1 MSDDRIHPP
10 TPKKR
15 LKAKEQGRG
24 PRSKE
29 VVSSGLLLASTGLL
43 SWWGPSLAEHWM
55 KSMQTAFQGS
65 PSLTMEP
72 AQALQMLA
80 HSIGGI
86 GLLVAPLLTMIMLS
100 SIGLSL
106 LQSGWT
112 FTPDK
117 LIPQASCLSP
127 TKRIASLMSARSLGQ
142 FGITVLKLISL
153 LSVAVMVIQNSLP
166 TLLQTGGMPIAL
178 MAATIFALLIK
189 ACLWMG
195 VTLLAFSSAD
205 YAIAWWQFERE
216 LMMTEQELRDE
227 MRDMQRA
234 SGPTAPSRSQPVA
247 PVG

>member
-55 KSMQTAFQGS
+55 KALRATLVGS
-65 PSLTMEP
+65 PLLSVQP
-72 AQALQMLA
+72 AQAFELLA
-80 HSIGGI
+80 QSLGSI
-86 GLLVAPLLTMIMLS
+86 GLLVAPLLIMIMFA
-100 SIGLSL
+100 SIGLNL

-112 FTPDK
+112 FTPER
-117 LIPQASCLSP
+117 LLPQIGSLSP
-127 TKRIASLMSARSLGQ
+127 TRRIASLTSARSLGQ
-142 FGITVLKLISL
+142 FGVTILKLICL
-153 LSVAVMVIQNSLP
+153 LAVAAMVIQNSLP
-166 TLLQTGGMPIAL
+166 TLLQIGGMPLAL
-178 MAATIFALLIK
+178 MASTLFALLIK

-195 VTLLAFSSAD
+195 ITLLAFSCID

-227 MRDMQRA
+227 MRDMQRG
-234 SGPTAPSRSQPVA
+234 SGTAPARSQPVS